1 MISRGSLWLPLAIL
15 LVLAALSFWFERLV
29 EAPGNGN
36 AAPAQTD
43 PEGIMENFNALR
55 TDLTGKPQYRL
66 SAKKLRHYSN
76 SKFTELEAPHF
87 TQLDAQSGDVSAVA
101 KQATVSPD
109 GQEVDLRGD
118 VLVER
123 AAHAG
128 QSLMT
133 LRSARL
139 LVYPDHDRLRSPG
152 PVEIH
157 DATLDARAAAMDY
170 DAKLRIVKLT
180 GRVHA
185 RYLSGKR
192 PTP

>member
-15 LVLAALSFWFERLV
+15 LLLAALSFWIERLV
-29 EAPGNGN
+29 EMPVSGGASPTR
-36 AAPAQTD
+36 AD
-43 PEGIMENFNALR
+43 PEGIMENFDALR
-55 TDLTGKPQYRL
+55 TDATGKPQYRL

-76 SKFTELEAPHF
+76 SKFTELESPRF
-87 TQLDAQSGDVSAVA
+87 TQLDAQSGDVSAVSR
-101 KQATVSPD
+101 QATVSPD
-109 GQEVDLRGD
+109 GHEVDLRGD

-139 LVYPDHDRLRSPG
+139 LIFPERDQLRSPG
-152 PVEIH
+152 PVEIR
-157 DATLDARAAAMDY
+157 DATMNARAGAMEY
-170 DAKLRIVKLT
+170 DAKQRIVKLT

-185 RYLSGKR
+185 RYISGKG
-192 PTP
+192 

>member
-1 MISRGSLWLPLAIL
+1 MIARGPLWLPLAIL
-15 LVLAALSFWFERLV
+15 LLLAALSFWIERTV
-29 EAPGNGN
+29 ETQDSGSASPTR
-36 AAPAQTD
+36 TD

-55 TDLTGKPQYRL
+55 TDITGKPQYRL

-76 SKFTELEAPHF
+76 SKFTELESPHF
-87 TQLDAQSGDVSAVA
+87 TQLDAQSGNVSAVA
-101 KQATVSPD
+101 NQATVSPD
-109 GQEVDLRGD
+109 GSEVDLRGD

-123 AAHAG
+123 AARAG

-139 LVYPDHDRLRSPG
+139 LVFPERDQLRSPG

-157 DATLDARAAAMDY
+157 DATMNARADAMEY
-170 DAKLRIVKLT
+170 DAKQRIVKLT

-185 RYLSGKR
+185 RYISGKG
-192 PTP
+192 